1 MTERKPPGAIIV
13 AGTFRARR
21 GVTLPGLAAMAAMS
35 TASRAEDGCELYT
48 YAVDAF
54 DPMTIRVFEI
64 WTDMAS
70 LKRHREANHT
80 KIWRGKWNELGLGD
94 ANLTSYEVDNKAPL

>member
-1 MTERKPPGAIIV
+1 
-13 AGTFRARR
+13 
-21 GVTLPGLAAMAAMS
+21 MAAMS